1 MTNARF
7 LRIIAHT
14 ERVNEMFRVAALVEN
29 SSAAPA
35 CESRHGLSLYLET
48 GKHKVLFDVGPN
60 RLFLENAAKLGVDIA
75 AVDTVILSHG
85 HVDHAGGLEAFLS
98 ANDRARIYLRP
109 SATEP
114 HYIKVLGV
122 PFNAGM
128 DSKLIHGDRF
138 VFTQAETVIDDEL
151 TVFSEV
157 KGDMPLPAS
166 DTKLFMRKPGGLV
179 RDDFAHEQSLIL
191 TVDGKR
197 ILFSGCSHAGIVNIQ
212 RRAETVAG
220 AGMNAIIGGFHLYN
234 PPTRRYEKPEYIRR
248 AAEALKRTGSVYYT
262 CHCTGRKACEQ
273 MKPILGERLREF
285 HTGESLK
292 SIPEV

>member
-114 HYIKVLGV
+114 HYLKVMGV
-122 PFNAGM
+122 TFHAGM
-128 DSKLIHGDRF
+128 D
-138 VFTQAETVIDDEL
+138 
-151 TVFSEV
+151 
-157 KGDMPLPAS
+157 
-166 DTKLFMRKPGGLV
+166 
-179 RDDFAHEQSLIL
+179 
-191 TVDGKR
+191 
-197 ILFSGCSHAGIVNIQ
+197 
-212 RRAETVAG
+212 
-220 AGMNAIIGGFHLYN
+220 
-234 PPTRRYEKPEYIRR
+234 
-248 AAEALKRTGSVYYT
+248 
-262 CHCTGRKACEQ
+262 
-273 MKPILGERLREF
+273 
-285 HTGESLK
+285 
-292 SIPEV
+292 